1 MVSLQTPTIKLP
13 VQLYPY
19 QRAWIDDKSRKKIAK
34 KSRRIGFSWAEGLD
48 NVLQAHERKQN
59 FIILSRK
66 GDLAKEYIRECVV
79 PHVRTIGL
87 LGDYIEGYL
96 PGTSQTQDEVSFSN
110 GSRIIALSANPD
122 SARSYEGHVTL
133 DEYGFHRDARAI
145 YVAITPSITRGYSLK
160 IISTTNGQQGTYY
173 DLSKEAGLVDG
184 RPYTNRFSAHK
195 VDILQAIAQG
205 CLDRNG
211 HVLDAAQ
218 LRADC
223 LDEDMWLQEYMCE
236 FVSTAQQWI
245 SPELLEANLSEEAVS
260 DRPHIDLRNLY
271 AGWDIARHKDLS
283 VVWFLERVGD
293 LTITRG
299 IVEFVKEPT
308 PNQSREAVAFMKMCN
323 RMCVD
328 QSGMGLSIYES
339 LEEKFRGQV
348 EGITFTLANKEIM
361 AVHAKR
367 RMEARKTRIPDT
379 DMIRNSFRSV
389 KKTVT
394 ATGQARFDAE
404 HDVKY
409 GHADHWWAYCLAEH
423 AAGVPSVLGVVEY
436 GKKEQAALDEM
447 KKVKTSPL
455 QKPTTNDETE
465 RCPNPDCGATAIVR
479 VAGQKRCS
487 ACGHQWGN
495 VKTALS
501 DKPGTPGRGLMK

>member
-1 MVSLQTPTIKLP
+1 MGSVQVVTPTPKLP
-13 VQLYPY
+13 INLYPY
-19 QRAWIDDKSRKKIAK
+19 QRKWINDKSRKKIAL

-48 NVLQAHERKQN
+48 QVLQAHERKQN
-59 FIILSRK
+59 FVVLSRK
-66 GDLAKEYIRECVV
+66 GDLAKEFIRESVV
-79 PHVRTIGL
+79 PHVRTIGIVA
-87 LGDYIEGYL
+87 DYIEGFL

-133 DEYGFHRDARAI
+133 DEYGFHKDARAV

-160 IISTTNGQQGTYY
+160 IISTPNGQQGSYY
-173 DLSKEAGLVDG
+173 DLAKEAGLVDG
-184 RPYTNRFSAHK
+184 RPYSKRFSPHR
-195 VDILQAIAQG
+195 VDIFEAIKQG
-205 CLDRNG
+205 CADRFG
-211 HVLDAAQ
+211 HVLDAAA

-223 LDEDMWLQEYMCE
+223 LDEEMFLQEYAAE
-236 FVSTAQQWI
+236 FISTAQQWI
-245 SPELLEANLSEEAVS
+245 SPELLEANLSEEATTE
-260 DRPHIDLRNLY
+260 RPHIDLRNLY

-299 IVEFVKEPT
+299 IVEFTNTPT
-308 PNQSREAVAFMKMCN
+308 PTQSREAAAFMKQCN

-348 EGITFTLANKEIM
+348 EGITFTLANKELM

-367 RMEARKTRIPDT
+367 RMEGRKTRIPDT

-394 ATGQARFDAE
+394 RTGQARFDAE

-423 AAGVPSVLGVVEY
+423 AAGAPAILGVVEY
-436 GKKEQAALDEM
+436 GKQVQAAQDEM
-447 KKVKTSPL
+447 KKVGTSTL
-455 QKPTTNDETE
+455 QKPSTNDQTE
-465 RCPNPDCGATAIVR
+465 ACPKCGATAIAR
-479 VAGQKRCS
+479 VAGQKRCQQ
-487 ACGHQWGN
+487 CGQQWGT
-495 VKTALS
+495 VKTVLGE
-501 DKPGTPGRGLMK
+501 KPGTPGRGLAK

>member
-1 MVSLQTPTIKLP
+1 MVSVQTPQINLP
-13 VQLYPY
+13 ISLYPY
-19 QRAWIDDKSRKKIAK
+19 QRKWINDKSRKKIAD

-48 NVLQAHERKQN
+48 NVLEAHQQKQN
-59 FIILSRK
+59 FVILSRK

-87 LGDYIEGYL
+87 LGDYIEGFL
-96 PGTSQTQDEVSFSN
+96 PGTSQTQDEVSFDN

-133 DEYGFHRDARAI
+133 DEYAFHKDARAI

-160 IISTTNGQQGTYY
+160 IISTPNGQQGTYY
-173 DLSKEAGLVDG
+173 DLAKEAGLVDG
-184 RPYTNRFSAHK
+184 RPYTNRFSAHR
-195 VDILQAIAQG
+195 VDIHQAIAQG
-205 CLDRNG
+205 CLDRYG
-211 HVLDAAQ
+211 KVLDAEQ

-223 LDEDMWLQEYMCE
+223 LDDDMWLQEYCAQ
-236 FVSTAQQWI
+236 FISTAQQWI
-245 SPELLEANLSEEAVS
+245 SPELFEANMSEEALTGY
-260 DRPHIDLRNLY
+260 PHIDLRNLF

-283 VVWFLERVGD
+283 VVWLLELIGD
-293 LTITRG
+293 VTWTRG
-299 IVEFVKEPT
+299 VVEFKNVPT
-308 PNQSREAVAFMKMCN
+308 PKQSEEARALMRLCR

-339 LEEKFRGQV
+339 LAEKFSGQV

-367 RMEARKTRIPDT
+367 RMEARKARIPDT

-409 GHADHWWAYCLAEH
+409 GHADHWWAFCLAEH
-423 AAGVPSVLGVVEY
+423 AAGAPVQLGVVDY
-436 GKKEQAALDEM
+436 LKKEQAAIDEEM
-447 KKVKTSPL
+447 KKVRSSTL
-455 QKPTTNDETE
+455 TKPSTNEETE
-465 RCPNPDCGATAIVR
+465 KCKECGSTSVQR
-479 VAGQKRCS
+479 VAGQKRC
-487 ACGHQWGN
+487 ANCGFQWGS
-495 VKTALS
+495 VKTALGE
-501 DKPGTPGRGLMK
+501 KPGTPGRGLVK